1 MRIAFDLDGTLVP
14 ASGGFATE
22 PPQSIV
28 LGWLVSEQLRTG
40 ATALLRDLATAG
52 HELWVYTTSLR
63 PLWMVRLLFRAYGA
77 GLAGVV
83 NQAVHDRAVGKAL
96 PGTRPSKY
104 PPAFGIDLLVD
115 DSEGVVAE
123 GRAHGFPVLLVA
135 PSDPAWA
142 DRIRREV
149 GV

>member
-1 MRIAFDLDGTLVP
+1 MRVAFDLDDTLVP
-14 ASGGFATE
+14 TSVGFATE
-22 PPQSIV
+22 PPRSIV
-28 LGWLVSEQLRTG
+28 LGWLASERLRSG
-40 ATALLRDLATAG
+40 AAALFRDLAAAG

-63 PLWMVRLLFRAYGA
+63 PPWTVRLLFRAYGVR
-77 GLAGVV
+77 LAAVV
-83 NQAVHDRAVGKAL
+83 NQAAHDREVARAL
-96 PGTRPSKY
+96 RGPGPSKY

-123 GRAHGFPVLLVA
+123 GQAHGFHVLLVA

-149 GV
+149 GA